1 MIKTDIFDNAKG
13 IKIYTLGNSRGMTA
27 SFIERGA
34 TLVSLCT
41 PDKDGKIENVGF
53 CIDTGHEMCYNFS
66 RDLIGKYGEYLIATH
81 LNDNMGITN
90 PPEITFLDDA
100 HLLPFDG
107 IADWNGI
114 ADRLNKCGYDGMLT
128 FELNAKGR
136 KGECPNRIYDSL
148 SFEEYVNEAYRRAV
162 KFREIFFGGVK

>member
-1 MIKTDIFDNAKG
+1 MLAGDFLISFSFVICNFYFRISFEEIFIG
-13 IKIYTLGNSRGMTA
+13 IHLGPTGCNRKAMNTL
-27 SFIERGA
+27 
-34 TLVSLCT
+34 L
-41 PDKDGKIENVGF
+41 KNVGF

-114 ADRLNKCGYDGMLT
+114 ADRLNKCGYDGILT

-136 KGECPNRIYDSL
+136 IGDCPNRIYDSL
-148 SFEEYVNEAYRRAV
+148 SFEQYVNLAFERAV
-162 KFREIFFGGVK
+162 RFRDIFVKK